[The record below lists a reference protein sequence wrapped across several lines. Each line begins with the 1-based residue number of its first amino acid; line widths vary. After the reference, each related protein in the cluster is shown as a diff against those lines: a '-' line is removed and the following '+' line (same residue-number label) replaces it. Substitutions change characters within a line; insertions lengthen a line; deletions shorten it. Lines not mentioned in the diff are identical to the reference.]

1 MRLHFQTGKLLKYS
15 WDGLENF
22 NFNWNIRIVLIGY
35 SNKLISLRLFKGS
48 EFEIDKYHY
57 ILIFNK
63 IIGRDWNRSNECR
76 AMYEIMHE
84 ITRESKKRMKC
95 FQKLYRDKAK
105 QYKDEITR
113 IIKLSLFDQRKYL
126 HCNVVSSAMIIS
138 IGWPFI
144 FLHRRR
150 KCENCVV
157 DDV

>member
-1 MRLHFQTGKLLKYS
+1 
-15 WDGLENF
+15 
-22 NFNWNIRIVLIGY
+22 
-35 SNKLISLRLFKGS
+35 
-48 EFEIDKYHY
+48 
-57 ILIFNK
+57 
-63 IIGRDWNRSNECR
+63 
-76 AMYEIMHE
+76 MYEIMHE

-95 FQKLYRDKAK
+95 FQKLYRDKAR

-126 HCNVVSSAMIIS
+126 HCYVVSSAMIIS